1 MGIGIQMIWEIEEI
15 VKEQKIRREMNVV
28 LEREMEEKEKRIMKI
43 EVIEIKERERDEEMK
58 KRMEKMRKKDEYL
71 KYVVRKKEGEVMLK
85 QKSEDMYIFKN
96 LKKMGLK
103 KKKKK
108 RIYLDEELKG
118 EVNIEVEEKMGER
131 SGVEMKVMWRM
142 EMKIGIVI
150 KLRIIGVWEIVRV

>member
-1 MGIGIQMIWEIEEI
+1 
-15 VKEQKIRREMNVV
+15 
-28 LEREMEEKEKRIMKI
+28 
-43 EVIEIKERERDEEMK
+43 
-58 KRMEKMRKKDEYL
+58 
-71 KYVVRKKEGEVMLK
+71 
-85 QKSEDMYIFKN
+85 MYIFKN